1 MIIKYLPI
9 VIIASALALVS
20 CSKEAQQAGTNAP
33 STAMHSGPAASI
45 AGKWQETKV
54 VTYIEDAA
62 GNKLSDTTYLSPFT
76 EADYALFN
84 NDGSCAVS
92 IDHYYFPNGSGTS
105 VPQAIPQLVS
115 SYVYTATGSNFTMRP
130 QINVQGP
137 GGGSVTNSVS
147 MPDDH
152 TLLIHTVAY
161 GISPNAMVSDSYYT
175 NK

>member
-9 VIIASALALVS
+9 AIIASALALVS

-33 STAMHSGPAASI
+33 ATAKHSGSIASI

-54 VTYIEDAA
+54 VTYIEDPA

-76 EADYALFN
+76 AADYALFN

-92 IDHYYFPNGSGTS
+92 IDHYYFPNGPGIS

-115 SYVYTATGSNFTMRP
+115 NYVYAAAGSNFVMRP
-130 QINVQGP
+130 QINVQSP
-137 GGGSVTNSVS
+137 GGGSVTNTVS
-147 MPDDH
+147 MPDDN
-152 TLLIHTVAY
+152 TLLIHTV
-161 GISPNAMVSDSYYT
+161 
-175 NK
+175 